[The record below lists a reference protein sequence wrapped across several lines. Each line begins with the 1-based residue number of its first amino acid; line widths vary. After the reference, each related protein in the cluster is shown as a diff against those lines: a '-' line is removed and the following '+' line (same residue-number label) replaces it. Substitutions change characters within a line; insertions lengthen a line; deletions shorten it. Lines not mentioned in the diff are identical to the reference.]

1 MFNPSEVQAYNINSS
16 KEFSDM
22 RSLGPLRDNSV
33 LRRNLA
39 AEAQESG
46 NRYKDKSGTADY

>member
-1 MFNPSEVQAYNINSS
+1 
-16 KEFSDM
+16 M